1 MALVLSGHAAWRIM
15 LAGRWKFSAFLVY
28 IREQVQAFSRGVSKR
43 MIENPDF
50 FHVPDLDRL
59 DASTS
64 TPTTPASPLEANA
77 FTGGAS
83 NNYQVLN
90 VDFFG

>member
-1 MALVLSGHAAWRIM
+1 
-15 LAGRWKFSAFLVY
+15 
-28 IREQVQAFSRGVSKR
+28 

-59 DASTS
+59 DNTTSS

-77 FTGGAS
+77 FNGGSS

-90 VDFFG
+90 VDFSR